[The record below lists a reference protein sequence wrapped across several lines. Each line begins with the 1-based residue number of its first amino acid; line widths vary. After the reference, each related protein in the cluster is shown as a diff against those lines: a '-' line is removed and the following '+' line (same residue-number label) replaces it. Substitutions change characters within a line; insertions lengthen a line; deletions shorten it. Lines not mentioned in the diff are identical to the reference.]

1 MLNELKN
8 GDIDETDIKISP
20 SQTMNKNDKLN
31 IEKQKEV
38 KEVSR
43 PKE

>member
-20 SQTMNKNDKLN
+20 NYTMNKNDKL
-31 IEKQKEV
+31 IIDKQKET
-38 KEVSR
+38 K
-43 PKE
+43 